1 MLKTGIISSAYFVHE
16 NYEEGMPVMKAHGY
30 DSIDYQGFGSF
41 QHSPLY
47 KMSDGELECYLTN
60 LKECAKANGL
70 GIHQL
75 HGTWPHVDDTTKE
88 GRKQTIEYFKK
99 NIYGAKMLGC
109 PRVVVH
115 PCMPSLCLGKPFDEQ
130 EDFEVNVFLLESLA
144 PVAKECGV
152 TVCFEN
158 MPFPVQSSY
167 SFIKNVKKLLETVNS
182 AYIKACLD
190 TGHFNVEKGSIY
202 EAICLLG
209 DHLSTLHIH
218 DDRYGQDRHLI
229 PFQGEID
236 WDGFVKGLRDIAYQ
250 GVISLETRIEP
261 NTPQPMREQMEIQ
274 LANIAKYFARE
285 VEK

>member
-41 QHSPLY
+41 QNSPLY
-47 KMSDGELECYLTN
+47 KMSDGELERYLTN
-60 LKECAKANGL
+60 FKECAKANGL

-75 HGTWPHVDDTTKE
+75 HGAWPHVDDTTKE

-99 NIYGAKMLGC
+99 NIYGAKILGC

-130 EDFEVNVFLLESLA
+130 EDFEVNLFLLESLA

-158 MPFPVQSSY
+158 MPFPMQSSY
-167 SFIKNVKKLLETVNS
+167 SFIKNVKKLLKTVDS
-182 AYIKACLD
+182 EYIKACLD
-190 TGHFNVEKGSIY
+190 TGHFNVEKGDIY

-261 NTPQPMREQMEIQ
+261 KTPQPMREQMEIQ